1 MSNDSKNS
9 PKDTP
14 DLKKMVKDDFKNIIG
29 VINTKTKS
37 KTRQNNKQGVSK
49 VSKMT
54 SQYERYNFGNLD
66 QMLVDTKEF
75 EKDPEKALAKTKLIQ
90 QSEPDNDMYH

>member
-1 MSNDSKNS
+1 
-9 PKDTP
+9 
-14 DLKKMVKDDFKNIIG
+14 MVKDDFKNIIG
-29 VINTKTKS
+29 VINTKTRA

-66 QMLVDTKEF
+66 
-75 EKDPEKALAKTKLIQ
+75 
-90 QSEPDNDMYH
+90 

>member
-1 MSNDSKNS
+1 
-9 PKDTP
+9 
-14 DLKKMVKDDFKNIIG
+14 MVKDDFKNIIG
-29 VINTKTKS
+29 VINTKTRA

-66 QMLVDTKEF
+66 QMLVTRRSSRRTRRKHWQ
-75 EKDPEKALAKTKLIQ
+75 K
-90 QSEPDNDMYH
+90 QS

>member
-1 MSNDSKNS
+1 MSNDSRNS

-29 VINTKTKS
+29 VINTKSKS
-37 KTRQNNKQGVSK
+37 KTRQVNKQGVSK

-75 EKDPEKALAKTKLIQ
+75 EKDPEKALAKTKLI
-90 QSEPDNDMYH
+90 